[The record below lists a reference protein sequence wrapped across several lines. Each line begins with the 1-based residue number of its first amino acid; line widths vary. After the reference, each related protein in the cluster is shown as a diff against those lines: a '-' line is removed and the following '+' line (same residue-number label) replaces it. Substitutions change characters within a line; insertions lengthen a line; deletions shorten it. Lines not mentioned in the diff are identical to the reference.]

1 MRKLKKKKVQNKST
15 IHLTATYVWHYTWCA
30 EMRINIISSTKDV
43 EKSALTFPIGTLQY
57 NLIKFYRTEM
67 QIQRE

>member
-1 MRKLKKKKVQNKST
+1 
-15 IHLTATYVWHYTWCA
+15 
-30 EMRINIISSTKDV
+30 MRINIISSTKDV

-67 QIQRE
+67 QIREWEQLEKNNFIRHLKVLN

>member
-1 MRKLKKKKVQNKST
+1 
-15 IHLTATYVWHYTWCA
+15 
-30 EMRINIISSTKDV
+30 MRINIISSTKDV

-67 QIQRE
+67 QIQREWEQLKKNNFIRHLKVLN